1 MILIAGSR
9 GQLGQAVAE
18 EAKRFG
24 IPFRAVDRE
33 GLNIADA
40 DAVRT
45 FFEAEARS
53 GRGAFECI
61 INCAAYT
68 QVDKAEEAGEAAWAF
83 AANALGPWL
92 LAKSGIPI
100 LHVSTDYVFDGEDS
114 VPYGVS
120 DPCRP
125 VSVYGLSKR
134 AGETALM
141 ESGASGVIV
150 RTAWVYSVREGTRNF
165 FQTMRRLG
173 SDPTREALSVVND
186 QRGAPTLAED
196 LAAALITLYRKG
208 AHLRPMHLLHFTN
221 AGSCTWFEF
230 AEEIVRLTGGC
241 VPVKPIPSSAY
252 STKVR
257 RPAYSVLS
265 LDEIEA
271 LYGIR
276 PRPWREALAAAL
288 DHSRDQ

>member
-68 QVDKAEEAGEAAWAF
+68 QVDKAEEAGEAASAF

-252 STKVR
+252 FTKVR

-276 PRPWREALAAAL
+276 PRPWQEALAAAL

>member
-68 QVDKAEEAGEAAWAF
+68 QVDKAEEAGEAASAF

-252 STKVR
+252 FTKVQ